1 MTATLPSVSIV
12 IPTHNRRDS
21 VCRTLD
27 SLSRQTCPPGR
38 FEIVVAANACT
49 DGTPDAVRALMM
61 ACELRVLDLPAPGAA
76 AARNAGA
83 RAARGALLIFLDDDI
98 AVAPEFVWAHMEA
111 HDIAASIPPAELPPR
126 VALGYLPAALQPD
139 GDFFAIALRGWWEA
153 MFDRVRE
160 PGHRFAYTDLL
171 TGNFSIPREHF
182 IRLGAFDERYR
193 CHEDYEL
200 GYRLISAGFKFEFA
214 ERACGYHADVTRL
227 TRACS
232 RKREEGRADV
242 QLAAQHPSLRPALL
256 MTRRRS
262 RNQRVIRWI
271 AFNMPSA
278 GDRIAGLLARLLRLL
293 ERVGARASW
302 ARVLYGI
309 FGYWYERGVA
319 DAARTRSAL
328 QPLLSEPDS
337 GQGTQG
343 RSIQLDV
350 SDLDAAEQRLDTE
363 RPAAVTLCVG
373 SRAFGELAFT
383 PGAEPLAGRHLRPA
397 LTRLWSRQYVQA
409 LVAENLFP
417 VLAPAGERE
426 LSRESDPA
434 VVDSIGLLPEPAPPP
449 PGR

>member
-1 MTATLPSVSIV
+1 MTAPIPSASIV
-12 IPTHNRRDS
+12 IPTHNRRES

-27 SLSRQTCPPGR
+27 SLSRQTCPPDR

-83 RAARGALLIFLDDDI
+83 RAARGALVTFLDDDI
-98 AVAPEFVWAHMEA
+98 AVAPEFVEA
-111 HDIAASIPPAELPPR
+111 HIEAHNADARLPAVLAPQ

-171 TGNFSIPREHF
+171 TGNFSMPRELF
-182 IRLGAFDERYR
+182 IRLGEFDERYR

-200 GYRLISAGFKFEFA
+200 GYRLISAGVTFVFA
-214 ERACGYHADVTRL
+214 ERASGYHADVTRL
-227 TRACS
+227 ARACS

-271 AFNMPSA
+271 AFNMPKA
-278 GDRIAGLLARLLRLL
+278 GDRIAGLLARSLRLL

-319 DAARTRSAL
+319 DTARTLAAL
-328 QPLLSEPDS
+328 QPLLSGPHS
-337 GQGTQG
+337 GQGTQD

-350 SDLDAAEQRLDTE
+350 SDLDAAERRLDAE

-373 SRAFGELAFT
+373 SRAFGELPLT
-383 PGAEPLAGRHLRPA
+383 PGAERLAGRHLRPA
-397 LTRLWSRQYVQA
+397 LTRLFSRQYVEA
-409 LVAENLFP
+409 LVAENQVF
-417 VLAPAGERE
+417 VLAPQGAGES
-426 LSRESDPA
+426 LRESDPA